1 MSAGLAFDDRRHRY
15 TLDGK
20 RIPSVT
26 TILGALDKPGL
37 PYWSAG
43 LVARDAITNHD
54 YWGQRIHNGED
65 PEQVIRDLKR
75 TPWKERDKAARRGTR
90 IHQVL
95 EAAAHGDPTD
105 CPQDLL
111 PMAQQAVDLLDRED
125 VRTLETEARGYNR
138 GLWYAGTIDLIA
150 TVRGET
156 WLLDWKSSHSIHET
170 HVMQVAAYAHMGT
183 ILTIDGEE
191 KPMPH
196 IDRLGII
203 HISDNNASLVDVG
216 TPDGPAWNMFQAAH
230 TIHSHMW
237 EITNMIKEEA

>member
-1 MSAGLAFDDRRHRY
+1 MSARLAFDDRRHRY

-75 TPWKERDKAARRGTR
+75 SPWKERDKAARRGTR

-105 CPQDLL
+105 CPRDLL
-111 PMAQQAVDLLDRED
+111 PMAQQAVDLLDREG
-125 VRTLETEARGYNR
+125 VRTVETEARGYNR
-138 GLWYAGTIDLIA
+138 SLWYAGTIDLIA
-150 TVRGET
+150 TIRGEA
-156 WLLDWKSSHSIHET
+156 WLLDWKSSRSVHET
-170 HVMQVAAYAHMGT
+170 HVMQVAAYAHMDT

-203 HISDNNASLVDVG
+203 HISDESATLIDAG
-216 TPDGPAWNMFQAAH
+216 DPDGVAWDMFQGAH
-230 TIHSHMW
+230 TIHARKQ

>member
-26 TILGALDKPGL
+26 TILGALNKPGL

-105 CPQDLL
+105 CPRDLL

-125 VRTLETEARGYNR
+125 VRTLETEARGHNR
-138 GLWYAGTIDLIA
+138 ELWYAGTIDLIA

-156 WLLDWKSSHSIHET
+156 WLLDWKSSRSVHET
-170 HVMQVAAYAHMGT
+170 HVMQVAAYAHMDT

-203 HISDNNASLVDVG
+203 HISDDSASLVDVG
-216 TPDGPAWNMFQAAH
+216 DPDGPAWDMFQAAH

>member
-1 MSAGLAFDDRRHRY
+1 MSGLKFDDKRHRY

-26 TILGALDKPGL
+26 TILGVLDKPGL

-43 LVARDAITNHD
+43 LVARDAIENHG

-75 TPWKERDKAARRGTR
+75 SPWKERDKAARRGTR

-105 CPQDLL
+105 CPRDLL

-138 GLWYAGTIDLIA
+138 ELWYAGTIDLIA

-156 WLLDWKSSHSIHET
+156 WLLDWKSSRSVHET
-170 HVMQVAAYAHMGT
+170 HVMQIAAYAHMDT
-183 ILTIDGEE
+183 ILTIDGEK

-203 HISDNNASLVDVG
+203 HISDDSASLVDAG
-216 TPDGPAWNMFQAAH
+216 DPDGPAWDIFQAAH

>member
-1 MSAGLAFDDRRHRY
+1 MSGLKFDDKRHRY
-15 TLDGK
+15 TLDNTP
-20 RIPSVT
+20 IPSVT
-26 TILGALDKPGL
+26 TILNVLDKPGL

-43 LVARDAITNHD
+43 LVARDAVENHG
-54 YWGQRIHNGED
+54 YWGERIHSGED
-65 PEQVIRDLKR
+65 TEQIIRDLKR

-111 PMAQQAVDLLDRED
+111 PMAQQAVDLLDRENIQA
-125 VRTLETEARGYNR
+125 LETEARGYNR

-150 TVRGET
+150 DVNGKT
-156 WLLDWKSSHSIHET
+156 WLLDWKSSRSIHET
-170 HVMQVAAYAHMGT
+170 HIMQVAAYAHMHT

-191 KPMPH
+191 KPMPRT
-196 IDRLGII
+196 DRLGII
-203 HISDNNASLVDVG
+203 HISDESATLIDAGS
-216 TPDGPAWNMFQAAH
+216 PDGPAWDMFQGAH
-230 TIHSHMW
+230 TIHARKQ

>member
-26 TILGALDKPGL
+26 TILGVLDKPGL

-125 VRTLETEARGYNR
+125 VRTVETEARGYSR
-138 GLWYAGTIDLIA
+138 ELWYAGTIDLIA

-156 WLLDWKSSHSIHET
+156 WLLDWKSSKSVHET

-183 ILTIDGEE
+183 ILTID
-191 KPMPH
+191 
-196 IDRLGII
+196 
-203 HISDNNASLVDVG
+203 
-216 TPDGPAWNMFQAAH
+216 
-230 TIHSHMW
+230 
-237 EITNMIKEEA
+237 

>member
-1 MSAGLAFDDRRHRY
+1 MSGGLAFDDRRHRY

-37 PYWSAG
+37 PYWAAG

-105 CPQDLL
+105 CPRDLL

-138 GLWYAGTIDLIA
+138 ELWYAGTIDLIA

-156 WLLDWKSSHSIHET
+156 WLLDWKSSRSVHET
-170 HVMQVAAYAHMGT
+170 HVIQVAAYAHMDT

-203 HISDNNASLVDVG
+203 HISDESATLIDAG
-216 TPDGPAWNMFQAAH
+216 DPDGPAWDMFQGAH
-230 TIHSHMW
+230 TIHTRKQ
-237 EITNMIKEEA
+237 EITNMIKENQ

>member
-15 TLDGK
+15 TLDGR

-26 TILGALDKPGL
+26 TILGVLDKPGL

-43 LVARDAITNHD
+43 LVARDAITSHD

-105 CPQDLL
+105 CPRDLL

-138 GLWYAGTIDLIA
+138 ELWYAGTIDLIA

-156 WLLDWKSSHSIHET
+156 WLLDWKSSRSIHET
-170 HVMQVAAYAHMGT
+170 HVMQVAAYAHMDT

-191 KPMPH
+191 KPMSH

-203 HISDNNASLVDVG
+203 HISDDSASLVDVG
-216 TPDGPAWNMFQAAH
+216 DPDGPAWDMFQAAH

-237 EITNMIKEEA
+237 EITNMIKGEA

>member
-1 MSAGLAFDDRRHRY
+1 MSGLTFDDRRHRY

-26 TILGALDKPGL
+26 TILGVLDKPGL
-37 PYWSAG
+37 PYWAAG
-43 LVARDAITNHD
+43 LVARDAVTNHD
-54 YWGQRIHNGED
+54 YWQQRIHNGED
-65 PEQVIRDLKR
+65 PERIIRDLKR
-75 TPWKERDKAARRGTR
+75 SPWQERDKAARRGTR
-90 IHQVL
+90 IHMVL
-95 EAAAHGDPTD
+95 EEAAHGDPTD

-125 VRTLETEARGYNR
+125 VRTVETEARGYNR

-150 TVRGET
+150 TIRGRT
-156 WLLDWKSSHSIHET
+156 WLLDWKSSRSIHET
-170 HVMQVAAYAHMGT
+170 HIMQIAAYAHMDT

-203 HISDNNASLVDVG
+203 HISDESATLIDAGS
-216 TPDGPAWNMFQAAH
+216 PDGVAWDMFQGAH
-230 TIHSHMW
+230 TIHTRKQ
-237 EITNMIKEEA
+237 EITNMIKENQ

>member
-1 MSAGLAFDDRRHRY
+1 MSGGLAFDDRRHRY

-37 PYWSAG
+37 PYWAAG

-65 PEQVIRDLKR
+65 PEQVIQDLKR

-105 CPQDLL
+105 CPRDLL

-138 GLWYAGTIDLIA
+138 ELWYAGTIDLIA

-156 WLLDWKSSHSIHET
+156 WLLDWKSSRSVHET
-170 HVMQVAAYAHMGT
+170 HVIQVAAYAHMDT

-203 HISDNNASLVDVG
+203 HISDESATLIDAG
-216 TPDGPAWNMFQAAH
+216 DPDGPAWDMFQGAH
-230 TIHSHMW
+230 TIHTRKQ
-237 EITNMIKEEA
+237 EITNMIKENQ